1 MRVVA
6 VIILSVLSV
15 RIAAAQD
22 TAPQNKDSAIVMGL
36 GASSCADFAQA
47 YRNDATTT
55 MRLYLDWAQGFMSG
69 VNVLHAANRRP
80 THNLNLRPI
89 SEQQDILR
97 ALCDQKPQALFVD
110 AVQELYFRLS
120 PPPSQSN

>member
-1 MRVVA
+1 MR
-6 VIILSVLSV
+6 ILAAMSCFVFWGG
-15 RIAAAQD
+15 IATAQD
-22 TAPQNKDSAIVMGL
+22 AAPQNKDTAIVMGL

-47 YRNDATTT
+47 YRDDPTTT
-55 MRLYLDWAQGFMSG
+55 LRLYFDWAQGFMSG

-80 THNLNLRPI
+80 THNLNSRPV

-97 ALCDQKPQALFVD
+97 SLCDQKPQALFVD

-120 PPPSQSN
+120 PPQPQSN